1 MASKRCYYEVLEVS
15 RDADEDAI
23 KGAYRRLAMKYHP
36 DRNPGD
42 QEAEV
47 KFKEAAEAYE
57 VLRDPEKR
65 ERYNRYGHAGLDGMN
80 LPNFGN
86 MDPFD
91 VLNEFF
97 GGLGGL
103 FGGGRQRRGPQAGR
117 DLQTGIELDLVE
129 AYKGVT
135 KTVTIQRAECCGDC
149 GGDGCKPGTRP
160 VTCRRCNGHGVVVQ
174 GQGFFRIQQTCPG
187 CGGRG
192 AIITDPCQTCRGA
205 GQVVREREVS
215 IPVPAGILSGQDI
228 RITGEGEAGAP
239 GAPPGDLYVRIK
251 VKKHPLF
258 VRDELDLHCQM
269 PVTFSQAALGAPLEV
284 PTLDGKYITHNL
296 KRGTQSGE
304 EARLAGKGMPRLGG
318 GRHGDLVLHIQVVTP
333 RNLTKRQEELLR
345 ELGEIEGKNV
355 SPERKSFLD
364 RVREFFTPDSSP
376 TNAAR

>member
-1 MASKRCYYEVLEVS
+1 MASKRCYYEILEVS
-15 RDADEDAI
+15 READEDTI
-23 KGAYRRLAMKYHP
+23 KTSYRRLAMKFHP

-65 ERYNRYGHAGLDGMN
+65 QRYDRYGHAGLEGMN

-86 MDPFD
+86 ADSVMDLFGE
-91 VLNEFF
+91 LF
-97 GGLGGL
+97 GGM
-103 FGGGRQRRGPQAGR
+103 FGGGRTRRGPQAGR

-129 AYKGVT
+129 AYRGVT
-135 KTVTIQRAECCGDC
+135 KKLTIPRAERCSNCN
-149 GGDGCKPGTRP
+149 GDGCKPGTRP
-160 VTCRRCNGHGVVVQ
+160 ATCRRCQGQGVVIQ

-192 AIITDPCQTCRGA
+192 AIITDPCPSCRGA
-205 GQVVREREVS
+205 GRVVREREVS
-215 IPVPAGILSGQDI
+215 IPIPPGVESGQDI
-228 RITGEGEAGAP
+228 RMTGEGESGGP
-239 GAPPGDLYVRIK
+239 GAPPGDLYIRIR
-251 VKKHPLF
+251 VKEHPLF
-258 VRDELDLHCQM
+258 VREELNLHCQM

-284 PTLDGKYITHNL
+284 PTLDGKYITHHL
-296 KRGTQSGE
+296 KRGTQSGDE
-304 EARLAGKGMPRLGG
+304 VRITGKGMPRLHG
-318 GRHGDLVLHIQVVTP
+318 GRQGDLVLHIQVVTP

-364 RVREFFTPDSSP
+364 RVRDFFTPDSSP
-376 TNAAR
+376 TAAAK